1 MARKTKA
8 EAEQTRQEIITA
20 ARHVFHQCGVS
31 RTSLEKVAQ
40 VAGVTR
46 GAVYWHFANKAEL
59 FFAMR
64 EETSHALAPALAYL
78 DSLPIGDPLDA
89 IENSLVEFFDI
100 VQHNVAVRQTFE
112 IMSLRCEYVDEFAPV
127 LLEVNRPCQ
136 DHLARL
142 KLLYI
147 AAAEKGTLASGL
159 NPESMA
165 IDTITFTTGLFHNW
179 LSASPEDVVRARV
192 RELIR
197 THIAL
202 RRHQA

>member
-31 RTSLEKVAQ
+31 RTSLEKIAQ

-64 EETSHALAPALAYL
+64 EETSHALAPALAHL
-78 DSLPIGDPLDA
+78 DSPPVGNPLDA
-89 IENSLVEFFDI
+89 IENSLIEFFDI

-127 LLEVNRPCQ
+127 LLEVNRTCQ
-136 DHLARL
+136 DHLARF

-147 AAAEKGTLASGL
+147 AAAEKGTLAPGL
-159 NPESMA
+159 DPESMA

-179 LSASPEDVVRARV
+179 LSASPEDVARTRV

-197 THIAL
+197 AHIAL
-202 RRHQA
+202 RRRHD